1 MNCPC
6 CGQPVVTKPKADS
19 RASRAALVMA
29 MRREGY
35 TVREIAAR
43 IGRAV
48 STTQGIIDRE
58 REKNLG

>member
-1 MNCPC
+1 
-6 CGQPVVTKPKADS
+6 
-19 RASRAALVMA
+19 MA